1 MKSFAQVL
9 DLKDDPALIQEYKE
23 LHQNVWP
30 EVLHAL
36 SQIGITKMKIFLLG
50 VHLFMYFEAGDGFD
64 PQRDFQRY
72 TTLTP
77 KANEWDEFM
86 RKYQQKVAEAAE
98 QDWWAP
104 MEEVFDLE
112 SQLAAA
118 AASKKGDS

>member
-9 DLKDDPALIQEYKE
+9 DLKDDPALIQEYKA

-50 VHLFMYFEAGDGFD
+50 VHLFMYFEAGDSFD

-118 AASKKGDS
+118 AASKRDS